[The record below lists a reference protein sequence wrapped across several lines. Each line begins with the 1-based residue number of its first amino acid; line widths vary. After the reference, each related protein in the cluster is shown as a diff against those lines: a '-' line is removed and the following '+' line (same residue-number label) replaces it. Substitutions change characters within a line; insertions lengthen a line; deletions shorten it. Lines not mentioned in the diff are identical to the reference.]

1 MQELTEDLKNDKKD
15 GGHSLDKMGQ
25 MEYDRHDKKDG
36 GHSLDKM
43 GQMEYDRQ
51 HIRHQR

>member
-1 MQELTEDLKNDKKD
+1 MIIAKDIKKKYNDQEVLRGIDLKI
-15 GGHSLDKMGQ
+15 
-25 MEYDRHDKKDG
+25 DKKDG

-51 HIRHQR
+51 HIRYQR